1 MATHGVAEGPLPQRV
16 LAVLAGRKATGS
28 VAAPAAVPGQS
39 RGQVDAQAV
48 RQRFSTASVH
58 AALAPERPLAR
69 RLHDACEQVRC
80 EALGVARWPG
90 MALNLARRAACDWAG
105 HDLPPD
111 ARQWLCGLQGALGS
125 PVPPGLAARPAS
137 ELLLAV
143 AALRTDQRA
152 FALACQA
159 ALRDWLTVGDEPT
172 ATAPPAPQ
180 PAPAPPQGL
189 SAPALF
195 PMPSAGEARRL
206 RAQRRATVDALHRAA
221 AQSRGRAQ
229 LPQVR
234 AAATAA
240 GYAVYCRDHD
250 VVQRADQVCSA
261 GQLQALQQQLSRLT
275 AQHTAH
281 SGAASRQ
288 LQRQLLA
295 QRPLRWQGDAD
306 DGVLDPARLAAVLTD
321 PLRPV
326 RLRRR
331 RDEAA
336 ADTQVTLLIDNSGSL
351 RGKPIELAAACA
363 HQLVGTLERCGVR
376 CEVLGYTTV
385 GWRGGQAAA
394 QWRAAGSPP
403 APGRLAVLR
412 HVIYKAAG
420 DSAARGQ
427 RQLAALLQA
436 DLLRENIDG
445 EAVQWAVRR
454 LASSPARR
462 RILLVLCDG
471 LPQDQATLAANG
483 PDYLLAH
490 LQQVVARTRQQGVE
504 AVVAVG
510 LGREVTQGFARAVV
524 VDELAQLPQVLP
536 QRLAAAL
543 CRRGAA

>member
-1 MATHGVAEGPLPQRV
+1 MAAPAAADGRLAQCV
-16 LAVLAGRKATGS
+16 LTVLAGRKASGS
-28 VAAPAAVPGQS
+28 AATPAAVSAQT

-48 RQRFSTASVH
+48 WQRFSQASLH
-58 AALAPERPLAR
+58 TALAPVQPLAR
-69 RLHDACEQVRC
+69 RLHDACEHARC
-80 EALGVARWPG
+80 QALGVARWPG
-90 MALNLARRAACDWAG
+90 MAANLARRPAGDWPG
-105 HDLPPD
+105 HDLPPK
-111 ARQWLCGLQGALGS
+111 ARQWLCALHGALGIPLPQGVAAS
-125 PVPPGLAARPAS
+125 PLDSLPLA
-137 ELLLAV
+137 L

-152 FALACQA
+152 FALGCHA
-159 ALRDWLTVGDEPT
+159 ALRQWLAVVEDMPV
-172 ATAPPAPQ
+172 AVPPAPQ
-180 PAPAPPQGL
+180 PAPSPAR
-189 SAPALF
+189 SAPTLI

-206 RAQRRATVDALHRAA
+206 RAQRRATLDVLHRVA
-221 AQSRGRAQ
+221 AQPRGRAQ
-229 LPQVR
+229 VPQVSGA
-234 AAATAA
+234 AAAT

-281 SGAASRQ
+281 SGAAARQ

-363 HQLVGTLERCGVR
+363 HQLVGMLERCGVR
-376 CEVLGYTTV
+376 SEVLGYTTV

-412 HVIYKAAG
+412 HLVYKAAG

-427 RQLAALLQA
+427 RQLSALLQA

-445 EAVQWAVRR
+445 EAVQWAMRR
-454 LASSPARR
+454 LARSPVRR

-490 LQQVVARTRQQGVE
+490 LQQVVARSRQQGVE

-524 VDELAQLPQVLP
+524 VDDLSQLEQVLP
-536 QRLAAAL
+536 RRLAAAL
-543 CRRGAA
+543 CRRSAA